1 MIWDSISKKIMDLIL
16 KFILPVMMVRKPG
29 IYGKIPHR
37 DIIFQIMVSDLW
49 NTYYVIA
56 HPSYTIGSSIL
67 ADNEADQHQQ
77 HHRHTQQYGVDSH
90 AGYGHQQNVRQAP
103 KQQRPGVKSPIMD
116 DATNSGFSRRGRLFD
131 MIQDVSR

>member
-1 MIWDSISKKIMDLIL
+1 
-16 KFILPVMMVRKPG
+16 VV
-29 IYGKIPHR
+29 IY
-37 DIIFQIMVSDLW
+37 
-49 NTYYVIA
+49 
-56 HPSYTIGSSIL
+56 L

-116 DATNSGFSRRGRLFD
+116 DATNSGYSRRGRLFD
-131 MIQDVSR
+131 MIQDVSTQRYWRSCRPNSFY